1 MWNLQCRDRS
11 ASQLLFESLVGYQGR
26 RALES
31 EVEAPLKKAVQAIPL
46 DGFRLWLKYAD
57 SIEGTVDLSD
67 LAGRGV
73 FEPWSGRKVFEA
85 VTVNES
91 GAIVWPGDIDLC
103 PDALYLRLTGR
114 PAEEIFPGLKRAPV
128 DA

>member
-1 MWNLQCRDRS
+1 M
-11 ASQLLFESLVGYQGR
+11 E
-26 RALES
+26 
-31 EVEAPLKKAVQAIPL
+31 KAVQANPL

-57 SIEGTVDLSD
+57 GIEGTVDLSD

-73 FEPWSGRKVFEA
+73 FEAWSERKVFEA

-114 PAEEIFPGLKRAPV
+114 PAEEIFPRLKRAPV

>member
-1 MWNLQCRDRS
+1 M
-11 ASQLLFESLVGYQGR
+11 
-26 RALES
+26 
-31 EVEAPLKKAVQAIPL
+31 KKAVQAIPL

-57 SIEGTVDLSD
+57 GIEGVVDLGD

-73 FEPWSGRKVFEA
+73 FQAWSAKDVFEA

-91 GAIVWPGDIDLC
+91 GAITWPGEIDLC
-103 PDALYLRLTGR
+103 PDALYLRLTAK
-114 PAEEIFPGLKRAPV
+114 PAEEIIPRLQCAPV

>member
-1 MWNLQCRDRS
+1 M
-11 ASQLLFESLVGYQGR
+11 E
-26 RALES
+26 
-31 EVEAPLKKAVQAIPL
+31 KAVQANPL

-57 SIEGTVDLSD
+57 GIEGTVDLSD

-73 FEPWSGRKVFEA
+73 FEVWSERKVFEA

-114 PAEEIFPGLKRAPV
+114 PAEEIFPRLKRAPV